1 MLPCNMF
8 YHQYYSPRHKLKMNL
23 RHSILVALIIVF
35 LVLLAACAPAPMTPL
50 PAAEKPATPTPMA
63 SPPAIAEI
71 TLPPTHPALPT
82 FLPTRVAPTQ
92 VAPTQVAPTQVAPTQ
107 VAPTQVAP
115 YQTEP
120 PPALP
125 TALPTPNS
133 PEKQAPT
140 PEAHSVQVEWPAR
153 IRLGESDVV
162 HLTLI
167 PTSKSYLLVTEY
179 PEHQTITQTV
189 PIQRASGYDLFA
201 AARLDGVGFT
211 ISPDKK
217 QVQYLPVGEFLTF
230 RWSLLPHNP
239 GRQRLVILL
248 ALRWVP
254 GSTYSAA
261 TREAIA
267 YTQALD
273 VQVLSFFGLSQA

>member
-1 MLPCNMF
+1 MF

-92 VAPTQVAPTQVAPTQ
+92 VAPTQGAPTQG
-107 VAPTQVAP
+107 AP

-120 PPALP
+120 PPVLP

-133 PEKQAPT
+133 PEIQAPT
-140 PEAHSVQVEWPAR
+140 PEAHTVQVEWPAR

-162 HLTLI
+162 RLTLI

-189 PIQRASGYDLFA
+189 PIQRASGNDLFA

-211 ISPDKK
+211 VSPEKE

-230 RWSLLPHNP
+230 RWSLLPT
-239 GRQRLVILL
+239 IL
-248 ALRWVP
+248 AGNAW
-254 GSTYSAA
+254 
-261 TREAIA
+261 
-267 YTQALD
+267 
-273 VQVLSFFGLSQA
+273 